1 MINKKS
7 DRIALVLIICLFAVA
22 LTACASSE
30 NNSTTNAIKEEVP
43 VLNSSSETPI
53 HPSETATLIPPTAT
67 QTSTLSPT
75 PTRTSAPTATHTS
88 TPSQTPTET
97 PIPPTPSGE
106 DAIYIY
112 AVQLD
117 TGGPVACGDT
127 LVKLNTGAPRTGDI
141 EADIKTG
148 LKRLFSK
155 QQYYGNLFNPV
166 YLSNITIV
174 SVDFKPGNGTA
185 TIELTGTYV
194 RSGDR
199 CDDGRVR
206 AQVWTTIRQLSEVK
220 NIYIYLDGQKFGDI
234 LATRLKK

>member
-1 MINKKS
+1 M
-7 DRIALVLIICLFAVA
+7 
-22 LTACASSE
+22 
-30 NNSTTNAIKEEVP
+30 
-43 VLNSSSETPI
+43 
-53 HPSETATLIPPTAT
+53 
-67 QTSTLSPT
+67 
-75 PTRTSAPTATHTS
+75 
-88 TPSQTPTET
+88 
-97 PIPPTPSGE
+97 
-106 DAIYIY
+106 
-112 AVQLD
+112 
-117 TGGPVACGDT
+117 ACGDT
-127 LVKLNTGAPRTGDI
+127 MVKLNTGAPRTGDI

-155 QQYYGNLFNPV
+155 QPYYGRLYNPV
-166 YLSNITIV
+166 YLSNITVV

-206 AQVWTTIRQLSEVK
+206 AQVWTTIRQIPEVK